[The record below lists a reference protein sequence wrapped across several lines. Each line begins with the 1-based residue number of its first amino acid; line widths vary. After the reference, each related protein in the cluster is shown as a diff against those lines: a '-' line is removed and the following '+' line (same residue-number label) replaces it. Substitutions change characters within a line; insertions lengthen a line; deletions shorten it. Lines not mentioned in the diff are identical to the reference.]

1 MLHGNRKH
9 GPQQGEWNT
18 DIVRVEGA
26 IRSVRRKGRRPC
38 PKETCKSDGYCNGGL
53 IRDIERALRS
63 PKGQGQDGAG

>member
-1 MLHGNRKH
+1 MLRGNRKH

-26 IRSVRRKGRRPC
+26 VRSVRRKRKKTLVR
-38 PKETCKSDGYCNGGL
+38 KKLARVMAT
-53 IRDIERALRS
+53 ERALRS